1 MASISPMLGRPAGSN
16 GEETRRRIIEATMRC
31 VAEVGYSRATIREI
45 ARMAEMTSGSLYH
58 YFPNKAELVKETVAE
73 YAEMTVP
80 RLAEVAGR
88 EGHALAKLLAV
99 LDECD
104 AVMNEFPYVA
114 AFDRAIRAE
123 SSLRVDVINSDAV
136 TMTTT
141 LHTLAEDIIKQ
152 AKREGTL
159 SPGTDVASAT
169 NAIYTVIRGLTEHA
183 AVAPAADFHATI
195 RALKLLIQGQL
206 VSGAVPRKATDKAS
220 PTKKAMSRKPVAKK
234 STAKKPAATRRT
246 G

>member
-169 NAIYTVIRGLTEHA
+169 NAIYTVIRGSPSMRRWPRRPTSTPPS
-183 AVAPAADFHATI
+183 VRSNCSS
-195 RALKLLIQGQL
+195 RANWYRARCLGRPPTRPRR
-206 VSGAVPRKATDKAS
+206 PRK
-220 PTKKAMSRKPVAKK
+220 P
-234 STAKKPAATRRT
+234 
-246 G
+246 